1 MCLEGVWKV
10 SGRCLNVMTTL
21 TKLLC
26 LLVASFSKSGRKG
39 VLSDVKEDDAIVILA
54 CDDNAHVLFTHSIF
68 FKIK

>member
-1 MCLEGVWKV
+1 MLKKMIQM
-10 SGRCLNVMTTL
+10 LLLHVMTTL
-21 TKLLC
+21 TKLFC

-54 CDDNAHVLFTHSIF
+54 CDDDAHKVVLFTHSIF